1 MHGGCQ
7 FGIFA
12 NWLFLKRLGVPIRGI
27 VDEPRLKTRGPK
39 EIKLDNVS
47 TRPIVDREAPAL
59 ISCEDP
65 ADFWWA

>member
-12 NWLFLKRLGVPIRGI
+12 NWFFIKCLAVPIRESLMSR
-27 VDEPRLKTRGPK
+27 VSKTRRPK

-47 TRPIVDREAPAL
+47 TRPIVDREDPAS